1 MMLTVETTR
10 TVSFP
15 ARAAAACLVL
25 LAALFASAGAQ
36 ALEAIRDFEDAPI
49 PDGLKMEQ
57 IKKAIIRAG
66 AKRNW
71 IIRESTPGSMEGILN
86 VRKHMV
92 KVAISYDRS
101 SYSITYVDS
110 VNMKYKGGLIHRKY
124 NAWVQN
130 LNTDIQTNLLLE

>member
-1 MMLTVETTR
+1 MLLTDRNTFMHWVPGRTT
-10 TVSFP
+10 
-15 ARAAAACLVL
+15 AAFLVL
-25 LAALFASAGAQ
+25 LTALLTSAGAH
-36 ALEAIRDFEDAPI
+36 ALEAIRDFEDSPI
-49 PDGLKMEQ
+49 PAGLQMEQ

-71 IIRESTPGSMEGILN
+71 IIRESKPGSMEGILN

-92 KVAISYDRS
+92 KVAISYDRNT
-101 SYSITYVDS
+101 YSITYVDS